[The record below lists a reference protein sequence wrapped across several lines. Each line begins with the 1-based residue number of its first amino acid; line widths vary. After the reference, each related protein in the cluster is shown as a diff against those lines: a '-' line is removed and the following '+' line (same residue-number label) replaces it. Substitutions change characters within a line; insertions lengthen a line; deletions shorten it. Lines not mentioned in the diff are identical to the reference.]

1 MCLILPMP
9 EKDKPIPDTIFTV
22 RAADGHSVDEI
33 MTDSQGRAT
42 LSNLLPGV
50 YEVSEKSV
58 PAPWLMD
65 APSQLV
71 TLYPNRDHTIYFEN
85 HKKPTLTVNK
95 VDSITGSPIKGAKFE
110 VWYGSNNTTT
120 GELNSLGTF
129 FSDENGQFFI
139 GLLRD
144 SWYKVTELAP
154 AAGYTIKEPATQEF
168 YIKGVDIRKAP
179 HFDGLGMGLGCNPR
193 WKWLLPG
200 PLALLQTG
208 GTALQRGAGQF
219 YYHLPCPVGT
229 G

>member
-1 MCLILPMP
+1 MP
-9 EKDKPIPDTIFTV
+9 EIAKPIPDTIFTV

-33 MTDSQGRAT
+33 KTDANGRAT

-129 FSDENGQFFI
+129 FSDENGQFFVD
-139 GLLRD
+139 LLRD
-144 SWYKVTELAP
+144 GWYKVTELEP
-154 AAGYTIKEPATQEF
+154 AAGYTIKQPATQEF
-168 YIKGVDIRKAP
+168 YIKGGESKVIT
-179 HFDGLGMGLGCNPR
+179 F
-193 WKWLLPG
+193 LL
-200 PLALLQTG
+200 
-208 GTALQRGAGQF
+208 
-219 YYHLPCPVGT
+219 
-229 G
+229 